1 MKFCSN
7 CGKPVDATAKFCMNC
22 GAPLHHETAGGA
34 APQERAPQENQM
46 DQSVQEAR
54 QQVQNTQQQAA
65 QGDAAGWSQQSQSAS
80 TQQTQNTQQAQNT
93 QQDQYTQTKE
103 GAAAEQSSQQNQYTQ
118 VNQEAAAR
126 QSSQQNQY
134 TQVSQGAAAGQSAQ
148 QDQYTQT
155 NEGAAAGQSSQQN
168 QYTQASQ
175 GAAAGQSSQQNQ
187 YTQASQG
194 AAAGQSSQQNQYTQA
209 SQGAAAGQSSQQN
222 QNSWQKQGQEAFND
236 FSKAAGDRA
245 MEWTDKAMKG
255 LDGLPP
261 TAVRF
266 FCLAVLFVPL
276 ALGIILFPLEQLQE
290 QMYWYD
296 GPYML
301 VGFLM
306 GLLRA
311 AAIIITLIG
320 VGLAAREFLKG
331 QSAGGPGETGRS
343 VDRML
348 PLIGAVFALLA
359 CGSLLGIRPLCL
371 FLVLAAIIGVY
382 LLITQQDSL
391 SRAAGAGAG
400 MAASGGQPVPG
411 SEFDGKGLEYLGYSL
426 LAAVVNAVT
435 CGIAWPWMQCRIV
448 KWRKNHTLIEGRR
461 LDFNGTGGQM
471 FGLYIK
477 WVLLSLVTCGIYTL
491 FVPVDYLKW
500 EMKHTFYY
508 GDQVMLDHAVPGSE
522 FDGNTFEC
530 AGYMLLC
537 FIITV
542 CTCGLALPWA
552 IAFMKRWEMRHK
564 LIGGRRLSFGGTG
577 LQFFGHYLLI
587 ALFSVL
593 SCGIYA
599 SWGQVRIWRWIYR
612 HCSYENG

>member
-46 DQSVQEAR
+46 DQSVQEIR
-54 QQVQNTQQQAA
+54 PQQSQNTQQQAA
-65 QGDAAGWSQQSQSAS
+65 QGDAAGWSQQSKSAS
-80 TQQTQNTQQAQNT
+80 TQETQNTQQAQNT
-93 QQDQYTQTKE
+93 QQDQYTQ
-103 GAAAEQSSQQNQYTQ
+103 A
-118 VNQEAAAR
+118 
-126 QSSQQNQY
+126 
-134 TQVSQGAAAGQSAQ
+134 
-148 QDQYTQT
+148 

-168 QYTQASQ
+168 QYTQA
-175 GAAAGQSSQQNQ
+175 NE
-187 YTQASQG
+187 
-194 AAAGQSSQQNQYTQA
+194 
-209 SQGAAAGQSSQQN
+209 GAAAGQSSQQN

-245 MEWTDKAMKG
+245 TEWTDKAMKG

-391 SRAAGAGAG
+391 SRAVGAGEG

>member
-118 VNQEAAAR
+118 V
-126 QSSQQNQY
+126 
-134 TQVSQGAAAGQSAQ
+134 SQGAAAGQSAQ
-148 QDQYTQT
+148 QNQYTQV
-155 NEGAAAGQSSQQN
+155 NQGAAAGQSAQQN

-175 GAAAGQSSQQNQ
+175 GAAAGQSAQQNQ

-194 AAAGQSSQQNQYTQA
+194 AAAGQSAQQNQYTQTNE
-209 SQGAAAGQSSQQN
+209 GAAAGQSSQQN

-245 MEWTDKAMKG
+245 TEWTDKAMKG

-301 VGFLM
+301 VGFIM

-331 QSAGGPGETGRS
+331 QSAGGSGETGRG
-343 VDRML
+343 VDRIL

-359 CGSLLGIRPLCL
+359 CGSLFGIRPLCL

-400 MAASGGQPVPG
+400 ASEGAGAEAAASEVSAGAESAGAEALSDLPPQPES
-411 SEFDGKGLEYLGYSL
+411 SETSMAKLNSRASRDL
-426 LAAVVNAVT
+426 
-435 CGIAWPWMQCRIV
+435 RIFHSPFTQNCNQFYM
-448 KWRKNHTLIEGRR
+448 K
-461 LDFNGTGGQM
+461 
-471 FGLYIK
+471 
-477 WVLLSLVTCGIYTL
+477 VL
-491 FVPVDYLKW
+491 
-500 EMKHTFYY
+500 
-508 GDQVMLDHAVPGSE
+508 
-522 FDGNTFEC
+522 
-530 AGYMLLC
+530 
-537 FIITV
+537 
-542 CTCGLALPWA
+542 
-552 IAFMKRWEMRHK
+552 
-564 LIGGRRLSFGGTG
+564 
-577 LQFFGHYLLI
+577 
-587 ALFSVL
+587 
-593 SCGIYA
+593 
-599 SWGQVRIWRWIYR
+599 
-612 HCSYENG
+612 

>member
-46 DQSVQEAR
+46 DQSVQEIR
-54 QQVQNTQQQAA
+54 PQQSQNTQQQAA
-65 QGDAAGWSQQSQSAS
+65 QGDAAGWSQQSKSAS
-80 TQQTQNTQQAQNT
+80 TQETQNTQQAQNT
-93 QQDQYTQTKE
+93 
-103 GAAAEQSSQQNQYTQ
+103 
-118 VNQEAAAR
+118 
-126 QSSQQNQY
+126 
-134 TQVSQGAAAGQSAQ
+134 Q

-168 QYTQASQ
+168 QYTQVNQGAAAGQSAQQNQYTQTSQ
-175 GAAAGQSSQQNQ
+175 GAAAGQSAQQNQ
-187 YTQASQG
+187 YTQT
-194 AAAGQSSQQNQYTQA
+194 NE
-209 SQGAAAGQSSQQN
+209 GAAAGQSSQQN

-245 MEWTDKAMKG
+245 TEWTDKAMKG

-391 SRAAGAGAG
+391 SRAAGAGEG

>member
-93 QQDQYTQTKE
+93 QQDQYTQ
-103 GAAAEQSSQQNQYTQ
+103 A
-118 VNQEAAAR
+118 
-126 QSSQQNQY
+126 
-134 TQVSQGAAAGQSAQ
+134 
-148 QDQYTQT
+148 
-155 NEGAAAGQSSQQN
+155 NEGAAAGQS
-168 QYTQASQ
+168 A
-175 GAAAGQSSQQNQ
+175 
-187 YTQASQG
+187 
-194 AAAGQSSQQNQYTQA
+194 QQNQYTQA

-245 MEWTDKAMKG
+245 TEWTDKAMKG

-391 SRAAGAGAG
+391 SRAVGAGEG